1 MEGVGDFENS
11 NIYAIELV
19 SCREKPWTNTREKLS
34 EI

>member
-19 SCREKPWTNTREKLS
+19 SCREKP
-34 EI
+34 